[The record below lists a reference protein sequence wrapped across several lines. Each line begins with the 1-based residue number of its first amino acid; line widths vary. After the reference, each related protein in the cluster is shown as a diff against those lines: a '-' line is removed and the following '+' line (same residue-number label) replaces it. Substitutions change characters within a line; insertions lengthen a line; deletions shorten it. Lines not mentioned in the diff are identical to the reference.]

1 MKSYFI
7 DTNILID
14 NPDAVQLLS
23 DNGQNKVLLS
33 YNILNELDKLKRD
46 PKLNHTVAQG
56 VKNLKENYDYYSVIG
71 TYSDSDSS
79 TRVDDKILLDIL
91 AQCNIDIILGKI

>member
-46 PKLNHTVAQG
+46 PKLNHTVAQV

-71 TYSDSDSS
+71 TYSDSNTSN
-79 TRVDDKILLDIL
+79 RVDDKILLDIL

>member
-23 DNGQNKVLLS
+23 DNGQNKILLS

-46 PKLNHTVAQG
+46 PKLNHTVAQV

-91 AQCNIDIILGKI
+91 AQCNIDIILISI